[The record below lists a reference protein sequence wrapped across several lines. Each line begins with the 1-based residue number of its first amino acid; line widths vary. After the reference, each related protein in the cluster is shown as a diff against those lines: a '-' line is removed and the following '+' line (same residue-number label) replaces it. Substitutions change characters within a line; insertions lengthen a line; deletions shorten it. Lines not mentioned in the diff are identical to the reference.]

1 MQLLEVAAGIIRDD
15 CGRYLIARRS
25 SGTPLAGLWEFPGGK
40 RHADES
46 LEECLRRELME
57 ELGATFRVGDRVDTV
72 IWTEPE
78 RTIALSF
85 FRCLHESG
93 AIEARVAEVLAWVE
107 PARLGDYRFP
117 PADRALIERLRA
129 EG

>member
-1 MQLLEVAAGIIRDD
+1 MEDAADIRGSLRINFDEATT
-15 CGRYLIARRS
+15 I
-25 SGTPLAGLWEFPGGK
+25 LA
-40 RHADES
+40 
-46 LEECLRRELME
+46 
-57 ELGATFRVGDRVDTV
+57 DTV
-72 IWTEPE
+72 VCLFAATYPE

-107 PARLGDYRFP
+107 PARLGDYHFP